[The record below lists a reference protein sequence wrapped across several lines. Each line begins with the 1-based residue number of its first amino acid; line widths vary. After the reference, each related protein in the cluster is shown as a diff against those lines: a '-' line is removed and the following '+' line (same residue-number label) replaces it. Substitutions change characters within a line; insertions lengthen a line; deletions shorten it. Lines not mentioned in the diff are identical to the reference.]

1 MTLTIGKKL
10 TLCFLVLAL
19 LVLLSGV
26 VGVVVLNMVSGSA
39 DTIAKEKVPVQYAI
53 MKASTTVEKIKEA
66 ITNYTSSTGDLDE
79 KNKTLIQQ
87 LDEFDMWITM
97 LQLGTGSEKFKK
109 SNAGAIYK
117 KSNLTIVVPQG
128 STAILAKAET
138 LLKESVIFRAS
149 CNELVSAHNKVLS
162 YSVTLEGKNYDL
174 PSFLR
179 LLSEYQ
185 VDWVSSLQDAV
196 NATVLFKGNLDL
208 EKGIMGEWV
217 NTYQV
222 EDDGLM
228 KLVSKM
234 KEYNEKLI
242 KYADTINSQE
252 TYEQK
257 MKFFNRSKGATSR
270 ITETFGQLQ
279 TYIKPIYATLENTK
293 QEKATALNDA
303 AKKINKELNSLVL
316 GAEKEMAE
324 AMTSSEKIKRT
335 GTSFLVIL
343 TLAAVL
349 IAIILGIFISRYLTR
364 NITALAKV
372 TREIAGGNLQQR
384 VDIRARDELGSLASD
399 TNAMTENLRE
409 MIRKVTDF
417 TVQLTQSSNDLT
429 TLSAS
434 MSDGASN
441 MTDKSESVSA
451 AAEEMSANMN
461 SVAATCEQAATN
473 VNTVSIASEEI
484 NTSIREIGINSAKGR
499 TITQEAVA
507 RAERATHKVNELGE
521 SAAQINKV
529 TEAISEISGQTNLLA
544 LNATI
549 EAARAGEAGKGFA
562 VVASEIK
569 ALAIQTAEATNDI
582 KDRIT
587 SIQNNTADTVAEI
600 KGVSQI
606 IESINL
612 IVETI
617 ATAVEEQSATT
628 MEISNNMG
636 QASQG
641 LQEVNENVAQSSGV
655 ASEIAKD
662 IANVNIFS
670 KELSASSG
678 QVKNNALDLKTLA
691 SGLQEI
697 VDKFKL

>member
-1 MTLTIGKKL
+1 MKLTIGKKL
-10 TLCFLVLAL
+10 TICFLSLAL
-19 LVLLSGV
+19 LVLLSGL
-26 VGVVVLNMVSGSA
+26 VGIIVLNMVSGSA
-39 DTIAKEKVPVQYAI
+39 DTVAKEKVPVQYTV
-53 MKASTTVEKIKEA
+53 MKANTIVETIKGT
-66 ITNYTSSTGDLDE
+66 ITDYISSTSGLDE
-79 KNKTLIQQ
+79 KNKNLTDQ
-87 LDEFDMWITM
+87 LDEFDMWVTM
-97 LQLGTGSEKFKK
+97 LKLGTGSEKFKK

-117 KSNLTIVVPQG
+117 KNNLTIIVPQG
-128 STAILAKAET
+128 SEVLLAKVDA
-138 LLKESVIFRAS
+138 LAKESIIFRTG
-149 CNELVSAHNKVLS
+149 CNELVSAHNKFLS
-162 YSVTLEGKNYDL
+162 YSVTLEGRNYDL

-179 LLSEYQ
+179 ILREDHLS
-185 VDWVSSLQDAV
+185 WVKSLRDVV
-196 NATVLFKGNLDL
+196 NGTNVFRGITDP
-208 EKGIMGEWV
+208 EKGLVGEWI
-217 NTYQV
+217 NTYMV
-222 EDDGLM
+222 EDKALM
-228 KLVSKM
+228 KLVSVMDK
-234 KEYNEKLI
+234 YNKKLM
-242 KYADTINSQE
+242 KYAVTINSKE

-257 MKFFNRSKGATSR
+257 SKYFSRSKGATSR
-270 ITETFGQLQ
+270 IEQTFGKMHAH
-279 TYIKPIYATLENTK
+279 IKPVYEKLEATK
-293 QEKATALNDA
+293 QEKTQALNQA
-303 AKKINKELNSLVL
+303 AANITKNLNLLVL

-324 AMTSSEKIKRT
+324 AMISSEKIETT

-349 IAIILGIFISRYLTR
+349 IALILGILISRYLTK
-364 NITALAKV
+364 NITALANV
-372 TREIAGGNLQQR
+372 TKEIAAGNLQKT
-384 VDIRARDELGSLASD
+384 VEINSTDELGGLAKD
-399 TNAMTENLRE
+399 TNAMTKNLRE
-409 MIRKVTDF
+409 MIGKVTDF

-429 TLSAS
+429 ALSTS

-441 MTDKSESVSA
+441 MTDKSETVSA

-484 NTSIREIGINSAKGR
+484 NASITEIGTNSAKGR
-499 TITQEAVA
+499 TITQEAVD
-507 RAERATHKVNELGE
+507 RAESATRKVNELGE

-529 TEAISEISGQTNLLA
+529 TEVISEISGQTNLLA

-582 KDRIT
+582 KSRIS
-587 SIQNNTADTVAEI
+587 SIQNNTTETIAEI

-628 MEISNNMG
+628 MEISTNMG

-670 KELSASSG
+670 KELFTSSD
-678 QVKNNALDLKTLA
+678 QVKHNASDLKTLA
-691 SGLQEI
+691 NGLQEL
-697 VDKFKL
+697 VDQFKL

>member
-1 MTLTIGKKL
+1 MKLTIGKKL
-10 TLCFLVLAL
+10 TICFLLLAL
-19 LVLLSGV
+19 LVLLSGL
-26 VGVVVLNMVSGSA
+26 VGIIVLNRVSGSA
-39 DTIAKEKVPVQYAI
+39 DMVAKEKVPVQYAVL
-53 MKASTTVEKIKEA
+53 KANTAVEKIRGA
-66 ITNYTSSTGDLDE
+66 VRLYISSTKDLDE
-79 KNKTLIQQ
+79 KSKDLFNQF
-87 LDEFDMWITM
+87 DEFDMWVSM
-97 LQLGTGSEKFKK
+97 LKLGTDSEKFKN
-109 SNAGAIYK
+109 SNPGAIYK
-117 KSNLTIVVPQG
+117 KNNLKIIIPQG
-128 STAILAKAET
+128 SAAILEKVDNV
-138 LLKESVIFRAS
+138 LKESIIFRAS
-149 CNELVSAHNKVLS
+149 CRDLVSAHNEYLAYSMVL
-162 YSVTLEGKNYDL
+162 GDKNYDL

-179 LLSEYQ
+179 ILREDHLDWIKGLL
-185 VDWVSSLQDAV
+185 DAV
-196 NATVLFKGNLDL
+196 NATNVFRGITDPKKGL
-208 EKGIMGEWV
+208 MGEWI
-217 NTYQV
+217 NTYMV
-222 EDDGLM
+222 EDKALM
-228 KLVSKM
+228 KLVSVMDK
-234 KEYNEKLI
+234 YNKKLM
-242 KYADTINSQE
+242 KYAATINSKE

-257 MKFFNRSKGATSR
+257 FKYFNRSKGATSR
-270 ITETFGQLQ
+270 IDEIFGKIHAH
-279 TYIKPIYATLENTK
+279 IKPIYATLENTK
-293 QEKATALNDA
+293 QERRETLQASA
-303 AKKINKELNSLVL
+303 AKITKELNLLVL

-324 AMTSSEKIKRT
+324 AMASSEKIASA

-349 IAIILGIFISRYLTR
+349 IAIILGILISRYLTK
-364 NITALAKV
+364 NITALATV
-372 TREIAGGNLQQR
+372 TKEIAAGNLQQT
-384 VDIRARDELGSLASD
+384 VEINSRDELGGLAKD
-399 TNAMTENLRE
+399 TNAMTKNLRE
-409 MIRKVTDF
+409 MIGKVTDF
-417 TVQLTQSSNDLT
+417 TEQLTQSSNDLT
-429 TLSAS
+429 TLSTS

-484 NTSIREIGINSAKGR
+484 NTSITEIGTNSAKGR
-499 TITQEAVA
+499 TITQEAVD
-507 RAERATHKVNELGE
+507 RAESATRKVNELGE

-529 TEAISEISGQTNLLA
+529 TEVISEISGQTNLLA

-582 KDRIT
+582 KSRIS
-587 SIQNNTADTVAEI
+587 SIQNNTSETIEEI

-628 MEISNNMG
+628 MEISTNMG
-636 QASQG
+636 QASLG

-670 KELSASSG
+670 KDLFTSSD
-678 QVKNNALDLKTLA
+678 QVKNNASDLKTLA
-691 SGLQEI
+691 KGLQEL